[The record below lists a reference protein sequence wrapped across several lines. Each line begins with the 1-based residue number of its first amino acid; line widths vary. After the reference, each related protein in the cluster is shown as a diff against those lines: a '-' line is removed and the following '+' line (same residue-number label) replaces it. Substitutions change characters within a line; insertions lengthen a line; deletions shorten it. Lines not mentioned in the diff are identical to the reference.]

1 MADRL
6 STARRGA
13 AVARPVPRSTIT
25 EAANSSSRSCP
36 WPSNEVHAPPTPSI
50 IAKPA
55 PKTQSRHATRHRQ
68 AFTLSDVLDAGMR
81 RKVAELMRVAPA
93 LPIQDLLDLLVEA
106 GGALPVARQ
115 RAVLASQPPALPCV
129 KSELGETADP
139 SRKTRLIGYDYDV
152 DEVMIKIDP
161 NADFLEYV
169 RGKSILSAFTAFID
183 QTDVHQDTDS
193 PPPEDAPSKYEASKR
208 SGKTKSSAMIRK
220 QSLKLRPGVA
230 VKKPARKTRENSIE
244 RDFIDA
250 DNVVH
255 LDTDFGSSGTNSS
268 SLGSSSDTDMDDAV
282 EDVLEDL
289 TIAVQ
294 PRYAYNSNILKR
306 ARER

>member
-1 MADRL
+1 
-6 STARRGA
+6 
-13 AVARPVPRSTIT
+13 
-25 EAANSSSRSCP
+25 
-36 WPSNEVHAPPTPSI
+36 
-50 IAKPA
+50 
-55 PKTQSRHATRHRQ
+55 
-68 AFTLSDVLDAGMR
+68 MR